1 MSQFLISIII
11 PCYNQELF
19 LDQCLHSVYGQTFS
33 NWECIIVDD
42 GSTDHSK
49 DIAEAWVKKD
59 SRFRYFKKENA
70 GLSSARNF
78 GIEKHSGNWI
88 LFLDGDDIIHPEKLS
103 ESLKMNKGKE
113 IVVTNFE
120 MLNEGIITPP
130 FSDITQYPITLK
142 NIVRRWDID
151 FNIPVH
157 CILIASHL
165 IGDTRFREG
174 IKAKEDWIFWVEI
187 FSKQK
192 EINVAFIDERLVQ
205 YRQHSNGI
213 SKNFENVYLANHE
226 ANEYLYNTSNQSVKN
241 ELFARLNDLNFSLS
255 NEHLKQKN
263 YIRKLQNTKIL
274 KYYLKLK
281 LMLKK

>member
-1 MSQFLISIII
+1 MSQFLISIIV

-19 LDQCLHSVYGQTFS
+19 LDDCLNSVYRQTFN

-42 GSTDHSK
+42 GSTDRSK
-49 DIAEAWVKKD
+49 DISEAWVKKD
-59 SRFRYFKKENA
+59 SRFQYFKKENA

-103 ESLKMNKGKE
+103 ESVEMAKGKE
-113 IVVTNFE
+113 LVVTNFE
-120 MLNEGIITPP
+120 MLTENVTTQP
-130 FSDITQYPITLK
+130 FSDITQYPVTLE

-157 CILIASHL
+157 CIMISSDL
-165 IGDTRFREG
+165 IGNTRFKEG
-174 IKAKEDWIFWVEI
+174 IKAKEDWIFWIEI
-187 FSKQK
+187 FSKK
-192 EINVAFIDERLVQ
+192 NEISVAFINKKLVQ
-205 YRQHSNGI
+205 YRQHSTGI
-213 SKNFENVYLANHE
+213 SKNFENVYLAHHE
-226 ANEYLYNTSNQSVKN
+226 ANEYLYNTSNQCVKN
-241 ELFARLNDLNFSLS
+241 GLFARLNDLNFTL
-255 NEHLKQKN
+255 NNDNIKQKN
-263 YIRKLQNTKIL
+263 YIRQLQSTKIL